1 MSLMFTTC
9 CVVVD
14 VVEVDVVLLLLLVP
28 LVVLVLELPRARVE
42 VWSVTGRVGINGA
55 SVWVWC
61 VELSVVDLA
70 VFVVDVVVDL
80 AAVTR
85 LGGGRVGMKANGGCG
100 GSEATL

>member
-14 VVEVDVVLLLLLVP
+14 VVEVDVVLLLLVP
-28 LVVLVLELPRARVE
+28 RVVLVLELPRARVD
-42 VWSVTGRVGINGA
+42 VWSVTGRVGMNGA